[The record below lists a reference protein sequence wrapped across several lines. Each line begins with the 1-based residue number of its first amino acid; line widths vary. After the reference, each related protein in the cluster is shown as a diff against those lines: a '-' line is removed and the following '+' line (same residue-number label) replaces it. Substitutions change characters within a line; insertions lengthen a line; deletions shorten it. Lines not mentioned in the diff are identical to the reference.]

1 MSSLRRI
8 RESQIHERRN
18 QIHQNVANSINTHL
32 RNANLHIALRIVN
45 TLLYMETQIGFQD
58 LLRIR
63 SRLQEGLMVLR
74 QNGNRIS
81 ERLDGLKHVLLV
93 RVEPHV
99 VDPIHTAWNI
109 EFRLRNSPVVLL
121 QDRHEHLRAP

>member
-1 MSSLRRI
+1 
-8 RESQIHERRN
+8 
-18 QIHQNVANSINTHL
+18 
-32 RNANLHIALRIVN
+32 
-45 TLLYMETQIGFQD
+45 METQIGFQD

-109 EFRLRNSPVVLL
+109 EIRLRNSPVVLL